1 MHADAIPGVIADV
14 AELEAV
20 YGPPVEAVQ
29 QKAIDHLDEHC
40 RRIIGLSP
48 FVALAAADG
57 DGTTDVSP
65 RGGPPGFV
73 RVLDE
78 RRLVVPDATGNRTCD
93 ILHRIVTGGGVGLL
107 FVVPGVA
114 ETLRIRG
121 TACVT
126 RDPGLLEGLETGGK
140 PARLAIVVTVEAAFL
155 HCAKAFIRSS
165 LWRPDT
171 WPEAGALP
179 KPAQIWADHIAMDG
193 LDVNAVD
200 ALVAAD
206 YRDEL

>member
-93 ILHRIVTGGGVGLL
+93 ILHRIVAGGGVGLL

-114 ETLRIRG
+114 ETLRVRG

-126 RDPGLLEGLETGGK
+126 RDPGLREGLETGGK

-165 LWRPDT
+165 LWQPDT

-193 LDVNAVD
+193 LDVDAVD
-200 ALVAAD
+200 AFVAAD

>member
-93 ILHRIVTGGGVGLL
+93 ILHRIVAGGGVGLL

-114 ETLRIRG
+114 ETLRVRG
-121 TACVT
+121 AACVT

-165 LWRPDT
+165 LWQPDT

-193 LDVNAVD
+193 LDVDAVD
-200 ALVAAD
+200 AFVAAD

>member
-1 MHADAIPGVIADV
+1 MDTQAIPGVITDV

-29 QKAIDHLDEHC
+29 QKAIDHLDQHC
-40 RRIIGLSP
+40 RRIIALSP
-48 FVALAAADG
+48 FVALAAADR
-57 DGTTDVSP
+57 DGLTDVSP

-78 RRLVVPDATGNRTCD
+78 RRLVIPDATGNRTCD
-93 ILHRIVTGGGVGLL
+93 ILHRVVTGGRVGLL

-121 TACVT
+121 SACVT

-140 PARLAIVVTVEAAFL
+140 PARLAIVVDVQEVFL
-155 HCAKAFIRSS
+155 HCAKAFIRSK
-165 LWRPDT
+165 LWETGAHAAPGEVPTLGAMIRDQLALEQSVAELDEIIDT
-171 WPEAGALP
+171 S
-179 KPAQIWADHIAMDG
+179 
-193 LDVNAVD
+193 
-200 ALVAAD
+200 
-206 YRDEL
+206 YRETLY